1 MKIGINTLLFSISQ
15 ALDCVENALLGVATN
30 HSRRVACVSMRICR
44 RMGLS
49 EADVFDMG
57 TCAVLHDNALTE
69 YMQAVGPE
77 RCRRLENL
85 DIHCAAGERNARD
98 FPFQG
103 RADGVVLH
111 HHENWDGSGV
121 HKLRGEAIPLRAAA
135 LRLADNVDARFSLGT
150 ADPALPENVL
160 AHVRRERERIY
171 APETADVFLELF
183 GEDMLQDLSDE
194 RIDASLTEVMPP
206 LEGELSMP
214 QLLRICRIFSGIID
228 AKSPFTKNHSQ
239 GIAEKTGYMASFY
252 GMDAERRDMLV
263 VAAHLHDL
271 GKLSIP
277 ADILEK
283 PGSLSEEE
291 FLVMRGHASMSWE
304 ILSGVAGMED
314 IALWAAGHHEK
325 LDGTGY
331 PFGRRAEEL
340 PFESRLLA
348 CVDIY
353 QALTEER
360 PYRAG
365 MEHRRAMYILEGMA
379 AHGKIDG
386 DIVRKMGPALEHFSP
401 EKCS

>member
-30 HSRRVACVSMRICR
+30 HSRRVACISMQICR

-49 EADVFDMG
+49 EAEVFDMG

-69 YMQAVGPE
+69 YMQAVGFE
-77 RCRRLENL
+77 RYRRLENVG
-85 DIHCAAGERNARD
+85 IHCTAGERNARD

-111 HHENWDGSGV
+111 HHENWDGSGI

-135 LRLADNVDARFSLGT
+135 LRLADNMDVRFSLGT
-150 ADPALPENVL
+150 GEPALLEEVPE
-160 AHVRRERERIY
+160 HVRQERGRIY
-171 APETADVFLELF
+171 APGPADAFLELF
-183 GEDMLQDLSDE
+183 GEDMLACLSDACIE
-194 RIDASLTEVMPP
+194 TSLAEVMPP

-214 QLLRICRIFSGIID
+214 QLLRICKIFSRIID
-228 AKSPFTKNHSQ
+228 AKSPFTKKHSQ
-239 GIAEKTGYMASFY
+239 GIAEKAGYMASLY

-263 VAAHLHDL
+263 AAAHLHDV
-271 GKLSIP
+271 GKLSTP
-277 ADILEK
+277 AEILEK
-283 PGSLSEEE
+283 PGPLSEEE

-304 ILSGVAGMED
+304 ILSGVRGMED
-314 IALWAAGHHEK
+314 MALWAASHHEK

-331 PFGRRAEEL
+331 PFGRSAEEL

-353 QALTEER
+353 QALTEDR

-365 MEHRRAMYILEGMA
+365 MDHRHAMYILEGMA

-386 DIVRKMGPALEHFSP
+386 DIVRKMGAAMERFSP
-401 EKCS
+401 EKSR